1 MNKNK
6 LRFKNKK
13 RKNQEKRSLNTIM
26 NQLNEV
32 RWKQE
37 KKIIQ
42 IYNPYL
48 APNFEENLT
57 KICRESNT
65 FTVGDLML
73 SGIEEWRISK

>member
-1 MNKNK
+1 MKFVGN
-6 LRFKNKK
+6 
-13 RKNQEKRSLNTIM
+13 
-26 NQLNEV
+26 
-32 RWKQE
+32 WK

-48 APNFEENLT
+48 APNSEENLT

-65 FTVGDLML
+65 LTVGDLML